1 MTSFDNRS
9 GHTAEQIISQY
20 IKYRDY
26 VKARTKE
33 FKEGGPSE
41 RDKEMI
47 ALVRNPGVDIGDVG
61 ALLNELVK
69 RLEQLTTPIAAYES
83 AMETL
88 EGLATAM
95 LNETKQKA
103 LSTDAGTCFW
113 VRSLSVTCD
122 DHEAFLNWVWEF
134 NARHFL
140 TRHVAKEAVE
150 IFMDGP
156 GKGNPPP
163 GVKVVPVVG
172 VQFRKS

>member
-1 MTSFDNRS
+1 MTT
-9 GHTAEQIISQY
+9 HTAEQIVAQY

-26 VKARTKE
+26 VKARKKE
-33 FKEGGPSE
+33 FTETGATE

-61 ALLNELVK
+61 QLLNELVD
-69 RLEQLTTPIAAYES
+69 RLEQLTTPVAAYES

-88 EGLATAM
+88 EGLAGDLM
-95 LNETKQKA
+95 RETGQKA
-103 LSTDAGTCFW
+103 LSTEAGSAFW
-113 VRSLSVTCD
+113 VKSVSVTCE

-134 NARHFL
+134 NARQFL

-150 IFMDGP
+150 IYMDGP
-156 GKGNPPP
+156 GQGTPPP
-163 GVKVVPVVG
+163 GVRVTPVMG